1 MRFHTVSFFILFL
14 LLTSSSYSS
23 SMGIDVLSETHH
35 IYGWAGDNSA
45 EGVSVGYNI
54 TSKHPLHYRTD
65 GIYYFDPYYDQAV
78 AESWAG
84 DFNLKTYSERWEA
97 GAYAESTYIFQ
108 PEFSSLILGVTA
120 QDDSTHESPTIW
132 YSLTNL
138 SSREQLIYDIYNIYH
153 HEDWENY
160 VLNHSEH
167 YSLSVNP
174 ENTYELQM
182 FVYGWGGDN
191 TATTSLDVTIS
202 SRMHPVPEPTTIIL
216 FGTGIVG
223 LFGAMLRKKKKYY

>member
-1 MRFHTVSFFILFL
+1 MGMDILF
-14 LLTSSSYSS
+14 
-23 SMGIDVLSETHH
+23 ETHH

-45 EGVSVGYNI
+45 QGERVGYNI
-54 TSKHPLHYRTD
+54 TSNHTLHYRTD

-84 DFNLKTYSERWEA
+84 DFNLKTYTERWEA
-97 GAYAESTYIFQ
+97 GAFAESTYIFR
-108 PEFSSLILGVTA
+108 PGFSSLTLDVTVH
-120 QDDSTHESPTIW
+120 DDSSHESPTIW

-138 SSREQLIYDIYNIYH
+138 NSREQLIYDIYNFHH

-160 VLNHSEH
+160 VLNHNEQH
-167 YSLSVNP
+167 SLFVKP

-182 FVYGWGGDN
+182 FVYGWGGDS

-202 SRMHPVPEPTTIIL
+202 SRINPVPEPNTIIL
-216 FGTGIVG
+216 FGTGIAG
-223 LFGAMLRKKKKYY
+223 LFVARLRKKK